1 MFNLPVEILSE
12 IFFYLSP
19 KDAIK
24 MYLCSKKSYRF
35 LDPSEKNG
43 MYIWKRYRQALL
55 FPNPNQ
61 INLTDFMFLKAYYTR
76 GCNGC
81 KKHPKMRKIFWEFH
95 AKKMCEDC
103 LARFTIKDYLI
114 QSEERER
121 ITLALPR
128 IEKIGYARYYGETF
142 YSLFLLDDLYKLDDI
157 MYIFERKSVYYNLPK
172 FLEELHVAE
181 EHNKEIEE
189 NIKINKIDKILR
201 AYFDEKDMRIIKN
214 LRSYHNAILNS
225 KSNFTSKRSRILLKN
240 SVEKELNRK
249 KKIRNIKNMCKSI
262 DEICMYDREN
272 KRFFY
277 SLITRLEDIKSDIE
291 FDSITNS
298 ILFYI
303 NKQRYQDDLRK
314 QILIRINWKAI
325 KQVSDKE
332 IISNEIFKYHY
343 DSISEYYT
351 EQKIE
356 DIANE
361 IYIDLHHH
369 VV

>member
-1 MFNLPVEILSE
+1 MFHLPVEILSE

-24 MYLCSKKSYRF
+24 MYLCSKKGYKF
-35 LDPSEKNG
+35 LDPSQKNG
-43 MYIWKRYRQALL
+43 MYIWKKYRETLL

-81 KKHPKMRKIFWEFH
+81 KKHPKIRKIYWEFH

-103 LARFTIKDYLI
+103 LAKFTIKDYLI

-121 ITLALPR
+121 ITLGLPR
-128 IEKIGYARYYGETF
+128 VEKTGYARYYGETF

-172 FLEELHVAE
+172 FSEDLRVAE
-181 EHNKEIEE
+181 ERMKEIEE
-189 NIKINKIDKILR
+189 NIKITRIDKILQEH
-201 AYFDEKDMRIIKN
+201 FDEKDMRIVRT
-214 LRSYHNAILNS
+214 LHSYHNAIINS
-225 KSNFTSKRSRILLKN
+225 KSNFTNKRSRVLLKN
-240 SVEKELNRK
+240 SVERELNRK
-249 KKIRNIKNMCKSI
+249 KKIRSMCRSI

-277 SLITRLEDIKSDIE
+277 SLITRLENIKSNKE
-291 FDSITNS
+291 FDSIANE

-303 NKQRYQDDLRK
+303 NKKRYQDDLKK

-325 KQVSDKE
+325 ESISDKE
-332 IISNEIFKYHY
+332 IISNETFKYHY

-351 EQKIE
+351 EQRIE
-356 DIANE
+356 DLADE
-361 IYIDLHHH
+361 IYNLLL
-369 VV
+369 